1 MPTRE
6 QVIAVMKTVKD
17 PEIQVDIWTLGL
29 VYAIDIKN
37 EKTIHVK
44 MTLTTPFCP
53 FGPQMMMDLKTKLMK
68 LGFKNPN
75 VELVFD
81 PPWEPSDEVKEM
93 LGLPS

>member
-17 PEIQVDIWTLGL
+17 PEIQMDIWTLGL

-37 EKTIHVK
+37 EKIIHVK

-53 FGPQMMMDLKTKLMK
+53 FGQQMMMDLKAKLMK

-93 LGLPS
+93 LGLA

>member
-6 QVIAVMKTVKD
+6 QVIEAMKTVKD

-29 VYAIDIKN
+29 VYAIDIKDQ
-37 EKTIHVK
+37 KTIHVK

-53 FGPQMMMDLKTKLMK
+53 FGPQIMMDLKAKLMK
-68 LGFKNPN
+68 LGFKDPN
-75 VELVFD
+75 IELVFD
-81 PPWEPSDEVKEM
+81 PPWEPSDEVRDL